1 MLEAGLKCG
10 NRKTGEQPWQY
21 ETKNTNFVSR
31 YSRHRVYEGVHFR
44 LRLNLAA
51 FQMVLEK
58 KKGFPLTDIIRA
70 SSADATSRLHS
81 RFYQV
86 NLFHWR
92 CIRSVECLSGV

>member
-31 YSRHRVYEGVHFR
+31 YSRHRVYEGVRFR

-58 KKGFPLTDIIRA
+58 KKDFPLLTLFEHRPP
-70 SSADATSRLHS
+70 TRRLH
-81 RFYQV
+81 FI
-86 NLFHWR
+86 LAFT
-92 CIRSVECLSGV
+92 E